1 MTQNKITTE
10 QRTHDFIAYLNDD
23 RGKWESG
30 KTRAEAIGK
39 LIASRCSEMNIEIDY
54 EPNEVSL

>member
-1 MTQNKITTE
+1 MITNKITTE

-30 KTRAEAIGK
+30 KTKEAAIGK
-39 LIASRCSEMNIEIDY
+39 LILTRFSEIAIEINHI
-54 EPNEVSL
+54 PNEFLL